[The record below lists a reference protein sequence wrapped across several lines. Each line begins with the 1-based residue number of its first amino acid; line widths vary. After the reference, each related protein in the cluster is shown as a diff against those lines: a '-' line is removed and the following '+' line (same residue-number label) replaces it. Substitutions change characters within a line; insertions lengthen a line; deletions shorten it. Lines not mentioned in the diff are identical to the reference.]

1 MKTYIILN
9 QHNQIVKTIRTK
21 NFLEVEDEV
30 FELEHA
36 CRFKMS
42 YFYKEQSEAETKT
55 PSALLNKWEDIQN
68 DIREKTD
75 YYNDQRRKHYHERNV
90 DELQRVSRHL
100 NDLNAKAV
108 LIGTFVEDLKQVITP
123 QIHR

>member
-9 QHNQIVKTIRTK
+9 QYNQIVKTLRTK
-21 NFLEVEDEV
+21 NLLEVEDEV

-36 CRFKMS
+36 CRYKMS
-42 YFYKEQSEAETKT
+42 YFYKEQSEAETRT

-75 YYNDQRRKHYHERNV
+75 YYNDQRRKHYAEDNV
-90 DELQRVSRHL
+90 GEFQSVCREL
-100 NDLNAKAV
+100 NDLNQKAV
-108 LIGTFVEDLKQVITP
+108 LINTFVEDLKQLTTP
-123 QIHR
+123 GLHR